1 MSEQNPSPFQP
12 FLIQANQGQKQ
23 TQIDRDLFSLGQS
36 PSNQLVLTN
45 DHKISSRHAR
55 IEKKGD
61 GFIIRDLRSENGT
74 YLNGTRIVEAHL
86 QHGDTIGIGGE
97 QLSFST
103 QPLPTCKLS
112 SHNKKWQEQLENIPQ
127 LADNDLSVLLLGP
140 SGTGKD
146 VIANELHRLSPR
158 KQGPFVSVNC
168 CALSESLIESEL
180 FGHIKGSFTGAIA
193 DRKGAFESAR
203 CGTLFLD
210 EIGDLS
216 PGLQAKLLRALE
228 NCEIK
233 PVGSDRS
240 IKTDVRII
248 AATHQNL
255 QQKVQQGLFRG
266 DLYYRLSVLQITPPS
281 LSERMEDF
289 ETLLFYFSKEKQTCF
304 SYDAVEELKKHSWPG
319 NIRELRNTVL
329 RASAL
334 YRNKR
339 IQKAQARSLID
350 KGMMEDQGHFNI
362 EDSAKDP
369 SLPLLKQMEKS
380 MIVKFLKANRGNQR
394 KTALALGLPKSTLND
409 RIKSYQIN
417 IDELFPNLPIGSPT
431 I

>member
-1 MSEQNPSPFQP
+1 MLEQNSPLP
-12 FLIQANQGQKQ
+12 FLTLSDQGQEQ
-23 TQIDRDLFSLGQS
+23 VVIDKDLFNLGQGS
-36 PSNQLVLTN
+36 FNQLILN
-45 DHKISSRHAR
+45 HDDKISSRHAR

-61 GFIIRDLRSENGT
+61 SFIIRDLRSEGGT
-74 YLNGTRIVEAHL
+74 YVNGTRVIEAHL
-86 QHGDTIGIGGE
+86 QHGDVIGIGQK

-103 QPLPTCKLS
+103 KPLPVCQLS
-112 SHNKKWQEQLENIPQ
+112 SHNKKWQEQLKDLPQ

-146 VIANELHRLSPR
+146 VIANELHRLSSR
-158 KQGPFVSVNC
+158 QKGPLVSVNC

-180 FGHIKGSFTGAIA
+180 FGHVKGSFTGAIG

-266 DLYYRLSVLQITPPS
+266 DLYYRLCVLQITPPS
-281 LSERMEDF
+281 LAERMEDF
-289 ETLLFYFSKEKQTCF
+289 ETLLFHFSKEKQTCF

-334 YRNKR
+334 YKNQR
-339 IQKAQARSLID
+339 IQKTQARSLID
-350 KGMMEDQGHFNI
+350 KCMMDNQDHFNM
-362 EDSAKDP
+362 EEQAKDP
-369 SLPLLKQMEKS
+369 SLPLLKQVEKS

-394 KTALALGLPKSTLND
+394 KTASALGLPKSTLND

-417 IDELFPNLPIGSPT
+417 IDDLFPGLPMGSAS